1 MYQDDDPLSY
11 ALKSTH
17 CGWNHGVLA
26 SVEFVRPSPKPRKA
40 ISLIGRPLNAQRVA
54 HDRQPLRPGDQQAL
68 MFHFAFHLAFHFGRE
83 NRKMKHPF
91 PKTQFAQWFSRSTV
105 VFHLPFHLVFHSARK
120 TERNTQARIAT
131 ASLSLPVL
139 TLLRLATAFRPWLDH
154 QQTGEPVHGLLV
166 LERGI
171 RSLPLTVLTRHE
183 LIGRIIGLGRG
194 PISLYM
200 LQAGIV
206 GLPNVGKSTLFN
218 ALTAQEAALA
228 ANYPFATIEP
238 NVGVVAVPDGRLGV
252 LKDLN
257 KAQKIVPATVEF
269 VDIAGLVRGASKG
282 EGLGNQF
289 LANIRETHAVIQ
301 VVRCFED
308 ENIIHVEGSVD
319 PIRDIETIQ
328 IELALADLASIEKRK
343 DKAGRSAK
351 SGDKDAKRELE
362 IIEKIQPVLEE
373 GRPIRAAALTD
384 DEREI
389 VRKWFLLTSKPTI
402 YAANV
407 DEGSLADP
415 DSNPH
420 VLAVKKHA
428 AAENSDVVVICAK
441 LEAELVALEDAE
453 RAEYLK
459 DLGLESS
466 GVDKMIKAAY
476 HMLGLM
482 SFLTAGEKEVRAWT
496 IPIGTKAPQ
505 AAGEIHTDIERGFI
519 RAEIIGYDDLVAC
532 GSRKAASEKGLAR
545 LEGKEYVMQD
555 GDVVDFR
562 FNV

>member
-1 MYQDDDPLSY
+1 
-11 ALKSTH
+11 
-17 CGWNHGVLA
+17 
-26 SVEFVRPSPKPRKA
+26 
-40 ISLIGRPLNAQRVA
+40 
-54 HDRQPLRPGDQQAL
+54 
-68 MFHFAFHLAFHFGRE
+68 
-83 NRKMKHPF
+83 
-91 PKTQFAQWFSRSTV
+91 
-105 VFHLPFHLVFHSARK
+105 
-120 TERNTQARIAT
+120 
-131 ASLSLPVL
+131 
-139 TLLRLATAFRPWLDH
+139 
-154 QQTGEPVHGLLV
+154 
-166 LERGI
+166 
-171 RSLPLTVLTRHE
+171 
-183 LIGRIIGLGRG
+183 
-194 PISLYM
+194 M

-238 NVGVVAVPDGRLGV
+238 NVGVVAVPDERLAV
-252 LKDLN
+252 LETIH
-257 KAQKIVPATVEF
+257 KAQKVVPATVEF

-308 ENIIHVEGSVD
+308 ENIVHVEGSVD

-328 IELALADLASIEKRK
+328 IELALADLGSIEKRK

-351 SGDKDAKRELE
+351 SGDKDAKREME
-362 IIEKIQPVLEE
+362 IIEKIMPVLEE
-373 GRPIRAAALTD
+373 GKPIRAAAATD

-389 VRKWFLLTSKPTI
+389 IRKWFLLTSKPTI

-407 DEGSLADP
+407 DEGSLASP
-415 DSNPH
+415 DDNPH
-420 VLAVKKHA
+420 VAAVRAHA

-453 RAEYLK
+453 RSEYLK
-459 DLGLESS
+459 DLGLTSS

-519 RAEIIGYDDLVAC
+519 RAEIVSFNDLVAC

>member
-1 MYQDDDPLSY
+1 
-11 ALKSTH
+11 
-17 CGWNHGVLA
+17 
-26 SVEFVRPSPKPRKA
+26 
-40 ISLIGRPLNAQRVA
+40 
-54 HDRQPLRPGDQQAL
+54 
-68 MFHFAFHLAFHFGRE
+68 
-83 NRKMKHPF
+83 
-91 PKTQFAQWFSRSTV
+91 
-105 VFHLPFHLVFHSARK
+105 
-120 TERNTQARIAT
+120 
-131 ASLSLPVL
+131 
-139 TLLRLATAFRPWLDH
+139 
-154 QQTGEPVHGLLV
+154 
-166 LERGI
+166 
-171 RSLPLTVLTRHE
+171 
-183 LIGRIIGLGRG
+183 
-194 PISLYM
+194 M

-238 NVGVVAVPDGRLGV
+238 NVGVVAVPDERLAG
-252 LKDLN
+252 LEKIY
-257 KAQKIVPATVEF
+257 KPQKVVPATVEF

-308 ENIIHVEGSVD
+308 ENIVHVEGSVD
-319 PIRDIETIQ
+319 PVRDIETIQ
-328 IELALADLASIEKRK
+328 IELALADLASAEKRR
-343 DKAGRSAK
+343 DKAIRAAK
-351 SGDKDAKRELE
+351 AGDKDAKQELE
-362 IIEKIQPVLEE
+362 ILDKIQPVLEE
-373 GRPIRAAALTD
+373 GRPARAAALTD
-384 DEREI
+384 DEKAI
-389 VRKWFLLTSKPTI
+389 VRQWFFLTTKPTI

-407 DEGSLADP
+407 DEASLINP

-420 VLAVKKHA
+420 VQAVRKHA
-428 AAENSDVVVICAK
+428 EAEKSDVVVICAR
-441 LEAELVALEDAE
+441 LEAELVALDPAE
-453 RAEYLK
+453 RGEYLK
-459 DLGLESS
+459 DLGLKSS
-466 GVDKMIKAAY
+466 GVDELIRAAY
-476 HMLGLM
+476 RMLGLM

-519 RAEIIGYDDLVAC
+519 RAEIVSFDDLVAC

>member
-1 MYQDDDPLSY
+1 
-11 ALKSTH
+11 
-17 CGWNHGVLA
+17 
-26 SVEFVRPSPKPRKA
+26 
-40 ISLIGRPLNAQRVA
+40 
-54 HDRQPLRPGDQQAL
+54 
-68 MFHFAFHLAFHFGRE
+68 
-83 NRKMKHPF
+83 
-91 PKTQFAQWFSRSTV
+91 
-105 VFHLPFHLVFHSARK
+105 
-120 TERNTQARIAT
+120 
-131 ASLSLPVL
+131 
-139 TLLRLATAFRPWLDH
+139 
-154 QQTGEPVHGLLV
+154 
-166 LERGI
+166 
-171 RSLPLTVLTRHE
+171 
-183 LIGRIIGLGRG
+183 
-194 PISLYM
+194 M

-238 NVGVVAVPDGRLGV
+238 NVGVVAVPDDRLAV
-252 LKDLN
+252 LEKLN
-257 KAQKIVPATVEF
+257 KAQKIIPATVEF

-351 SGDKDAKRELE
+351 SGDKEAKRELE
-362 IIEKIQPVLEE
+362 IIDKILPVLEE
-373 GRPIRAAALTD
+373 GKPIRAAALTD
-384 DEREI
+384 DDREI

-407 DEGSLADP
+407 DEGSLASP
-415 DSNPH
+415 DDNPH
-420 VLAVKKHA
+420 VAAVRAHA

-441 LEAELVALEDAE
+441 LEAELVALDEAE
-453 RAEYLK
+453 RAEYLE
-459 DLGLESS
+459 GHGVTSS
-466 GVDKMIKAAY
+466 GVDLLIKAAY

-519 RAEIIGYDDLVAC
+519 RAEIVSYSDLVEC